1 MKAIP
6 GYPAK
11 KSDWFWCI
19 MGCVWGAGLLVHV
32 APFLHWSH
40 ARTPAALIH
49 WIVYLPLSAV
59 AVLAFRALLA
69 LAPEAPNE
77 SKNVGYISRLDHLR
91 FFAAILV
98 VMFHFYHG
106 LVPLEDSSQNPL
118 LTLFGEG
125 SSGVDLFFVL
135 SGFIFGLIG
144 QGKIIHYGNF
154 MLSRLVR
161 VYPLYLLGIV
171 IVMAA
176 NRGRFTPLDFGLLF
190 LPVLN
195 LDYLP
200 TLPGF
205 GQLWTIGLEFQFY
218 LIFPFLMAFVARHGA
233 RYLVGLMVLGLAVR
247 GFYFSD
253 VGTVRDI
260 SQWSMLGRFDQFA
273 IGILAATW
281 YFRRGQRQTSP
292 VHLGLA
298 IMAVLAGLQW
308 LAVWGGYQRGEK
320 SPLWIIWDTVEG
332 VMWAYLV
339 VSYLTCRVELP
350 RWWDQLLSRLGQLSF
365 SIYVFHSY
373 AMYWALKH
381 FASTVIT
388 GSREWDAVLL
398 GLFICVPLAV
408 LIALPSYHLIEK
420 QFFVFRRKYV
430 EPLPSSVS
438 RVK

>member
-6 GYPAK
+6 GFPAK
-11 KSDWFWCI
+11 KSDWFWVSV
-19 MGCVWGAGLLVHV
+19 GCVWGAGLLVYV

-40 ARTPAALIH
+40 ARGPAALIH
-49 WIVYLPLSAV
+49 WAVYLPVSAV
-59 AVLAFRALLA
+59 VVLAYRALLE
-69 LAPEAPNE
+69 LVPEASNE
-77 SKNVGYISRLDHLR
+77 SKNLGYISRLDHLR
-91 FFAAILV
+91 FFAAMLV

-106 LVPLEDSSQNPL
+106 LIPLEAYSENPL
-118 LTLFGEG
+118 LTLFSEG

-154 MLSRLVR
+154 ILSRLVR

-171 IVMAA
+171 IVMAT

-190 LPVLN
+190 LPALN

-233 RYLVGLMVLGLAVR
+233 RYLVGLMGLGLAVR
-247 GFYFSD
+247 TFYFFD

-273 IGILAATW
+273 IGMCAAAW
-281 YFRRGQRQTSP
+281 YFQRGRRLTSP
-292 VHLGLA
+292 LHLGLA
-298 IMAVLAGLQW
+298 VLMVLAGLQW
-308 LAVWGGYQRGEK
+308 LAHWGGYQRGEK
-320 SPLWIIWDTVEG
+320 SPLWIVWDTIEG
-332 VMWAYLV
+332 VIWAYLL
-339 VSYLTCRVELP
+339 VSYLTCRLELP
-350 RWWDQLLSRLGQLSF
+350 LWWDQTLSRLGRLSF

-373 AMYWALKH
+373 AMYWVLKH
-381 FASTVIT
+381 FAATVIT
-388 GSREWDAVLL
+388 GAREWDAVLL
-398 GLFICVPLAV
+398 GLFICVPMAV
-408 LIALPSYHLIEK
+408 LIALPCYHLIEK
-420 QFFVFRRKYV
+420 QFFIFRRKYV
-430 EPLPSSVS
+430 EPLPAPISGE
-438 RVK
+438 K